1 MLHYPDT
8 MRKAQAEIDA
18 VVGSSRMPNFDD
30 AESLPYMRALINEV
44 MRCVHMSRVA
54 DQIVLI
60 LRLF

>member
-30 AESLPYMRALINEV
+30 AGSATLRARANQRGDAVRPYIFY
-44 MRCVHMSRVA
+44 C
-54 DQIVLI
+54 
-60 LRLF
+60 